1 MFPLCV
7 RACVCACECVFLVA
21 DTELCKLPLGLP
33 VCSPP
38 QCAGGGGGG
47 GGGRKELRGSL
58 QSEAEENV
66 YLWG

>member
-1 MFPLCV
+1 M
-7 RACVCACECVFLVA
+7 A